1 MARLQINTTTISF
14 EKYFVDLNGG
24 LFNKWAVFQLYS
36 WQAQVY
42 KVPLWVRT
50 PLRRSVLNTTLCD
63 KVCQWLTTGWWFS
76 PVSST
81 NKTERN
87 NLTDI
92 LLKVALNTI
101 DLTLTQK
108 ITSFT
113 WAKGDNQLILTHW
126 LYLNI
131 DAALIYTSCFT
142 WTENILQSHNSWSL

>member
-1 MARLQINTTTISF
+1 MFIYSSGKKNKLSSALWDSRGRDRMVVGLITKYAISAYR
-14 EKYFVDLNGG
+14 KLT
-24 LFNKWAVFQLYS
+24 
-36 WQAQVY
+36 
-42 KVPLWVRT
+42 LWVRI

-101 DLTLTQK
+101 ALTLTQK